1 MHIGRLLKGY
11 LLSDNNNVNIYIDKV
26 VRYKISI
33 NHSAIHLLNET
44 LKRVL
49 NIVKKGFLINEKKIT
64 FDFNYYK
71 TISNEQLFIIEQLI
85 NNEIIKQNII
95 FIKKI
100 SRQDKKNIHVV
111 CIGKEGMYSIE
122 VCNGTHIKNTKNIVN
137 FCIVSE
143 RSVSKGI
150 RRIEALTNKKAI
162 HYIFKNNLI
171 VKNISYNI
179 KQNIK
184 NLEKNILN
192 IINKQKIYIDNL
204 KRFKKIKIKQ
214 LIKKLLNQM
223 FYLYEYK
230 ILIKKIKIEYKKDL
244 FLILNKLL
252 TKLVKKSIIILY
264 YIKNNSIYV
273 VIKITKDCLNIIQY
287 SVILKTNQNII
298 YNKNNEF
305 SYIKT
310 SIKTISILYTKKIK
324 NKIKNI
330 LKK

>member
-11 LLSDNNNVNIYIDKV
+11 LLSDTNVNIYIDKV
-26 VRYKISI
+26 FRYKISI

-71 TISNEQLFIIEQLI
+71 KISNEQLFIIEQLM

-95 FIKKI
+95 SIKKL
-100 SRQDKKNIHVV
+100 SRQDKKNIQVV
-111 CIGKEGMYSIE
+111 CIGKEGSYSIE
-122 VCNGTHIKNTKNIVN
+122 FCNGTHIKNTKNIGN

-184 NLEKNILN
+184 NIEKNILN

-204 KRFKKIKIKQ
+204 KRLKKIKIKQ

-223 FYLYEYK
+223 FYLFEYK
-230 ILIKKIKIEYKKDL
+230 ILIKNIKIEYKKDL
-244 FLILNKLL
+244 FLILNKILNFIL
-252 TKLVKKSIIILY
+252 NKSIIILY

-298 YNKNNEF
+298 YNNNNEF

-310 SIKTISILYTKKIK
+310 SSILYIKKIK